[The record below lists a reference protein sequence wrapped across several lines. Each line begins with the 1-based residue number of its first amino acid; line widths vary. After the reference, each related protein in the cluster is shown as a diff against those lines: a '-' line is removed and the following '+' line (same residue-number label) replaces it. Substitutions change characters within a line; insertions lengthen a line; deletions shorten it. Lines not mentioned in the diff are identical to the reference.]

1 MGPDLLLIALFGGIY
16 GALFHVWQ
24 GRRLRQL
31 LIYIAAAII
40 GFALGQVTGEIAGLN
55 VAMVGRLHLLEGSLV
70 SGLALCVAW
79 WARL

>member
-31 LIYIAAAII
+31 VVYIAAAIV
-40 GFALGQVTGEIAGLN
+40 GFALGQVIGEMAGFD

-70 SGLALCVAW
+70 SGIALCVAW
-79 WARL
+79 WSRL